1 MVRAVA
7 ASRRVEVGS
16 RDQAAE
22 QIASDSMVGTLV
34 HVGDRLDPCGTFADV
49 ALDGAASVAVLPDRP
64 ASHCPCGL
72 RHRGRVPNTG
82 HVTARRRGA
91 RGRPDPA
98 GSTHRT
104 L

>member
-22 QIASDSMVGTLV
+22 HVDRDSMVGTLV

-64 ASHCPCGL
+64 ASHCSHGL
-72 RHRGRVPNTG
+72 RRQARVPHAG
-82 HVTARRRGA
+82 QVAARHRGA
-91 RGRPDPA
+91 RGRLARA